1 MAPEQIRGETIS
13 LKIDIWAF
21 GVILWS
27 APPPRRPLPPRAP
40 PPRLRARAPA
50 RAQRRN
56 DSARL
61 PRARAAQ
68 GGTPPY

>member
-40 PPRLRARAPA
+40 AARART
-50 RAQRRN
+50 RT
-56 DSARL
+56 
-61 PRARAAQ
+61 RAAAR
-68 GGTPPY
+68 